1 MYVSLLNRIFNWAVN
16 WKLIMLALK
25 TDLVLALV
33 WNSVWKIATTFGIFG
48 GFARLEK
55 KKLFECFCFAS
66 FVLLLFFVFFNENK
80 MFDQTKRKE
89 MENKQVSWE
98 KAKNDQKKKKK
109 QRMRKWPY
117 TTKLLNH
124 KWVSWRRLVQSFR
137 AIDKILNI
145 KVLCQTGQSKL
156 SLAF

>member
-33 WNSVWKIATTFGIFG
+33 WNSVWKIATTFGIFS

-109 QRMRKWPY
+109 NREWESGLTRQSYLITNGFLGGDSYKASVRL
-117 TTKLLNH
+117 TKY
-124 KWVSWRRLVQSFR
+124 W
-137 AIDKILNI
+137 ILKFFVKQVNPN
-145 KVLCQTGQSKL
+145 CR
-156 SLAF
+156 

>member
-1 MYVSLLNRIFNWAVN
+1 MYVSLLNRIFNWAIN

-33 WNSVWKIATTFGIFG
+33 WNSVWKIATTFGIFS

-66 FVLLLFFVFFNENK
+66 FVLLLFFVFFFNENK

-89 MENKQVSWE
+89 MENKQISWE
-98 KAKNDQKKKKK
+98 KAKNDQKKKKNREWESGLTRQSYLITNGFLGGDSYKASVRLTKYWILKFFVK
-109 QRMRKWPY
+109 QVNPNCR
-117 TTKLLNH
+117 
-124 KWVSWRRLVQSFR
+124 
-137 AIDKILNI
+137 
-145 KVLCQTGQSKL
+145 
-156 SLAF
+156 

>member
-33 WNSVWKIATTFGIFG
+33 WNSVWKIATTFGIFS

-66 FVLLLFFVFFNENK
+66 FVLLLFFVFFFNENK

-98 KAKNDQKKKKK
+98 KAKNDQKKKNREWESGLTRKNYLITNGFLGGDSYKASVRLTKYWILKFFVK
-109 QRMRKWPY
+109 QVNPNCR
-117 TTKLLNH
+117 
-124 KWVSWRRLVQSFR
+124 
-137 AIDKILNI
+137 
-145 KVLCQTGQSKL
+145 
-156 SLAF
+156 

>member
-1 MYVSLLNRIFNWAVN
+1 
-16 WKLIMLALK
+16 MLALK

-33 WNSVWKIATTFGIFG
+33 WNSAWKIATTFSIFS

-89 MENKQVSWE
+89 MENKQISWE
-98 KAKNDQKKKKK
+98 KAKNDQKKKKTENEK
-109 QRMRKWPY
+109 VA
-117 TTKLLNH
+117 LH
-124 KWVSWRRLVQSFR
+124 
-137 AIDKILNI
+137 DK
-145 KVLCQTGQSKL
+145 VT
-156 SLAF
+156 

>member
-33 WNSVWKIATTFGIFG
+33 WNSVWKIATTFSIFS

-66 FVLLLFFVFFNENK
+66 FVLLLFFVFFSMK
-80 MFDQTKRKE
+80 TKCLTKRNVKKWRINRFHE
-89 MENKQVSWE
+89 KKQ
-98 KAKNDQKKKKK
+98 KTTKKKKNREWESGLTRKNYLITNGFLGGDSYKASVRLTKYWILKFFVK
-109 QRMRKWPY
+109 QVNPNCR
-117 TTKLLNH
+117 
-124 KWVSWRRLVQSFR
+124 
-137 AIDKILNI
+137 
-145 KVLCQTGQSKL
+145 
-156 SLAF
+156 

>member
-1 MYVSLLNRIFNWAVN
+1 MYVSLINRIFNWAIN

-33 WNSVWKIATTFGIFG
+33 WNSVWKIATTFSIFS

-55 KKLFECFCFAS
+55 KAFWMFLFCFVCFA
-66 FVLLLFFVFFNENK
+66 FVFCFFFNENK

-89 MENKQVSWE
+89 MENKQISWE
-98 KAKNDQKKKKK
+98 KAKIDQKKKKK

-137 AIDKILNI
+137 TIDKILNI

>member
-33 WNSVWKIATTFGIFG
+33 WNSVWKIATTFGIFS

-98 KAKNDQKKKKK
+98 KAKNDQKKKKNREWESGLTRQSYLITNGFLGGDSYKASVRLTKYWILKFFVK
-109 QRMRKWPY
+109 QVNPNCR
-117 TTKLLNH
+117 
-124 KWVSWRRLVQSFR
+124 
-137 AIDKILNI
+137 
-145 KVLCQTGQSKL
+145 
-156 SLAF
+156 

>member
-1 MYVSLLNRIFNWAVN
+1 MYVSLLNRIFNWAIN

-33 WNSVWKIATTFGIFG
+33 WNSVWKIATTFSIFS

-55 KKLFECFCFAS
+55 KSFLNV

-80 MFDQTKRKE
+80 MFDQTKGKE

-98 KAKNDQKKKKK
+98 KAKNDQKKKKNREWESGITRQSSLITNGFLGGDSYKASVRLTKYWILKFFVK
-109 QRMRKWPY
+109 QVNPNCR
-117 TTKLLNH
+117 
-124 KWVSWRRLVQSFR
+124 
-137 AIDKILNI
+137 
-145 KVLCQTGQSKL
+145 
-156 SLAF
+156 

>member
-33 WNSVWKIATTFGIFG
+33 WNSVWKIATTFGIFS

-55 KKLFECFCFAS
+55 KSFLNVFVLLRLFCFCF
-66 FVLLLFFVFFNENK
+66 LFFSMK
-80 MFDQTKRKE
+80 TKCLTKRKVKKWRINRFHE
-89 MENKQVSWE
+89 KKQ
-98 KAKNDQKKKKK
+98 KTTTKKKK
-109 QRMRKWPY
+109 QRMRKWHY

-124 KWVSWRRLVQSFR
+124 KRVSWRRLVQSFR

-145 KVLCQTGQSKL
+145 KVLCHTGQSKL

>member
-33 WNSVWKIATTFGIFG
+33 WNSVWKIATTFGIFS

-89 MENKQVSWE
+89 MENKQISWE
-98 KAKNDQKKKKK
+98 KAKNDQKKKKNREWESGLTRQSYLITNGFLGGDSYKASVRLTKYWILKFFVK
-109 QRMRKWPY
+109 QVNPNCR
-117 TTKLLNH
+117 
-124 KWVSWRRLVQSFR
+124 
-137 AIDKILNI
+137 
-145 KVLCQTGQSKL
+145 
-156 SLAF
+156 